1 MDGGPRRRYG
11 WKMSIEVQRPTISC
25 SVCAAKVTEL
35 RRGRCWGCYLKW
47 SELRP
52 VGKGAAC
59 AVCDE
64 RRRDNLRMTEIHGRS
79 LPMCH
84 TCGARALR
92 LAPLPH
98 SIEGLRAALRRDRR
112 GIDRRDDAADQ
123 RIFPRERRIS
133 DRRGPVRELALAET
147 DPAVMLRA
155 GLGAF
160 DVEIELGENDI
171 DLLEPTVVR
180 EMPRPTEK

>member
-1 MDGGPRRRYG
+1 MDARRRRGYG
-11 WKMSIEVQRPTISC
+11 WRMSIQVDRATVPC
-25 SVCAAKVTEL
+25 GVCGANVTEL
-35 RRGRCWGCYLKW
+35 RRGRCWGCYMKW

-64 RRRDNLRMTEIHGRS
+64 RRRDNLRMVEVHNRS

-84 TCGARALR
+84 TCGARALK

-112 GIDRRDDAADQ
+112 GIDRRDEGVDQ
-123 RIFPRERRIS
+123 RIFPRERRVS
-133 DRRGPVRELALAET
+133 DRRGPAVELGLAHT
-147 DPAVMLRA
+147 DPAVTLRA
-155 GLGAF
+155 SL
-160 DVEIELGENDI
+160 DDIVELGEGDI
-171 DLLEPTVVR
+171 DVLEQTIVR
-180 EMPRPTEK
+180 EMPTRPVDE